1 MVRGL
6 SRNVGIVMLCWF
18 VGFCDVMNWFTGL
31 TASSNLYLL
40 PMILLLVLSHL
51 VSIVVSVGVG
61 YYFVFHHD
69 YTSLVGEGREH
80 CLTEVQRDYR
90 KFLDRNVWG
99 IDRSATRPPPSQLLS
114 HNSTA
119 GSMPVLNRNYENNN
133 QESVGL
139 STNQQPRSQ
148 QWNGLELLAGLYQDS
163 HYERVLK
170 LLINRL
176 W

>member
-1 MVRGL
+1 
-6 SRNVGIVMLCWF
+6 
-18 VGFCDVMNWFTGL
+18 
-31 TASSNLYLL
+31 
-40 PMILLLVLSHL
+40 
-51 VSIVVSVGVG
+51 
-61 YYFVFHHD
+61 
-69 YTSLVGEGREH
+69 
-80 CLTEVQRDYR
+80 
-90 KFLDRNVWG
+90 
-99 IDRSATRPPPSQLLS
+99 
-114 HNSTA
+114 
-119 GSMPVLNRNYENNN
+119 MPVLNRNYENNN